1 MAQPSAWEAEKMLD
15 VYIHDYL
22 LKRNLQN
29 TAKAFQAEGS
39 VSSDPVAIDAPG
51 GFLLEWWSVFWDIFI
66 ARTNDKHS
74 DVAAS
79 YIETQSIKA
88 QEQQPSQLQQ
98 QEVHSQ
104 QSPRQIQM
112 QQLLLQRHA
121 QQQQQ
126 QHQNQ
131 QHSQQQRRQQKQQQR
146 SEGTHLPTSAQNGL
160 ISSDPPT
167 RSTAAAS
174 SLSAK
179 MYEERVKNSVQRD
192 TLDEA
197 PAKQR
202 FTENIGQLL
211 ESNSS
216 SMVKSVAISAQASGQ
231 IFHGSAGG
239 MSGTLQQVQAR
250 SQQLQASTQEMKVDP
265 NAALH
270 MRAAG
275 ADGSLIGVP
284 GTNPAGN
291 NLTLKGW
298 PLTGLDQLRS
308 GFLQQKSFMQSP
320 QPLHHLQFLTAQQ
333 QQLLLQAQQNMTS
346 SPGEMDSRRLRMLLS
361 SRNVVP
367 GRDGQSNAYTE
378 IIPSVGPSLQSMCS
392 PVQRMETDMLMKKIA
407 AIQQNQQSSNQQQLL
422 QHTLLSQQPQISS
435 HLPVQQEKMGAGS
448 VTIDGSLSN
457 SFRGSEQVSKNQNG
471 RKRKQPISSS
481 GPANSSGT
489 VNTGVPS
496 SEPSTPSSQS
506 PGDTISMPSLHHN
519 TNLSK
524 ALVVCGAS
532 TPVAM
537 GSPTNQLTDMDRF
550 VEDGCL
556 EDNVESFLSHDDADR
571 RDAGNR
577 CMESTKGFIFQ
588 EISSV
593 QASTNKVVCCHFSSD
608 GKLLATGGHDKK
620 VVLWHAENLKQKSIL
635 EEHSLLITDVR
646 FSPSIPRLATSS
658 FDKTVRIWDA
668 DNQGYSIRT
677 FTGHSASVMSLDF
690 HPNKD
695 DLICSCDGDN
705 EIRFWSINSGNIV
718 RIFKGG
724 SSQLRFQPRLGGYLA
739 AASEN
744 AVSILD
750 VETQA
755 CVRRFE
761 GHSNHVDSV
770 CWDSTGHYVVSV
782 SEDTVKVWSMNA
794 GSDDRCVQE
803 LNCSGSKFHSCAFHP
818 SYPSLLIIGC
828 YQSLE
833 LWDMSENRTMTLAAH
848 DSLITALASSSSG
861 LVASTSHDK
870 FLKLWK

>member
-1 MAQPSAWEAEKMLD
+1 MAQGAWEAEKMLD

-22 LKRNLQN
+22 LKRNLHS
-29 TAKAFQAEGS
+29 TAKAFQAEGN

-66 ARTNDKHS
+66 ARTNEKHS
-74 DVAAS
+74 EVAAS
-79 YIETQSIKA
+79 YIE
-88 QEQQPSQLQQ
+88 
-98 QEVHSQ
+98 
-104 QSPRQIQM
+104 
-112 QQLLLQRHA
+112 
-121 QQQQQ
+121 
-126 QHQNQ
+126 
-131 QHSQQQRRQQKQQQR
+131 
-146 SEGTHLPTSAQNGL
+146 
-160 ISSDPPT
+160 
-167 RSTAAAS
+167 
-174 SLSAK
+174 
-179 MYEERVKNSVQRD
+179 MYEERVKNSVQRN

-197 PAKQR
+197 PAKQQR

-216 SMVKSVAISAQASGQ
+216 SMVKSVAIPSQASGQ

-239 MSGTLQQVQAR
+239 MSGTLQHAQAR
-250 SQQLQASTQEMKVDP
+250 NQQLQASTQEIKVDTD
-265 NAALH
+265 ALH

-320 QPLHHLQFLTAQQ
+320 QPLHHLQFLTPQQ
-333 QQLLLQAQQNMTS
+333 QQLLLQAQQNMTP

-361 SRNVVP
+361 SRSIVP
-367 GRDGQSNAYTE
+367 GRDGQSNSYTE
-378 IIPSVGPSLQSMCS
+378 IIPSVGPSLQNVCS
-392 PVQRMETDMLMKKIA
+392 PVQRMETDMLMK
-407 AIQQNQQSSNQQQLL
+407 
-422 QHTLLSQQPQISS
+422 
-435 HLPVQQEKMGAGS
+435 
-448 VTIDGSLSN
+448 
-457 SFRGSEQVSKNQNG
+457 VSKNQNG

-481 GPANSSGT
+481 APANSSGT
-489 VNTGVPS
+489 ANTAVPS

-506 PGDTISMPSLHHN
+506 PVDTISMPSLHHSAN
-519 TNLSK
+519 ISK
-524 ALVVCGAS
+524 ALVVYGAS
-532 TPVAM
+532 TPSTM
-537 GSPTNQLTDMDRF
+537 GSPANHLADMDHF
-550 VEDGCL
+550 VEDGSL
-556 EDNVESFLSHDDADR
+556 EDNVDSFLSHDDADR
-571 RDAGNR
+571 RDTVTR
-577 CMESTKGFIFQ
+577 CMEPTKGFIFR

-593 QASTNKVVCCHFSSD
+593 QASMNKVVCCHFSSD

-620 VVLWHAENLKQKSIL
+620 VVLWHAETLKQKSIL

-646 FSPSIPRLATSS
+646 FSPSIARLATSS
-658 FDKTVRIWDA
+658 FDKTVRVWDA
-668 DNQGYSIRT
+668 DNQGYSFRT

-705 EIRFWSINSGNIV
+705 EIRFWSINNGNIV

-755 CVRRFE
+755 CIRRFE
-761 GHSNHVDSV
+761 GHTKHVDSM
-770 CWDSTGHYVVSV
+770 CWDPTGEYVVSV
-782 SEDTVKVWSMNA
+782 SEDTVK
-794 GSDDRCVQE
+794 
-803 LNCSGSKFHSCAFHP
+803 
-818 SYPSLLIIGC
+818 
-828 YQSLE
+828 SLE

-870 FLKLWK
+870 FVKLWK